1 MDVQIEELPGPHLG
15 VEEGVLSARLLA
27 EFREMPG
34 LRLTAAQAARLFS
47 LSAGQCE
54 RLLAALVDAGA
65 LGTDGRLFTIT
76 NARP

>member
-1 MDVQIEELPGPHLG
+1 MDAQIQEHRGLLLG
-15 VEEGVLSARLLA
+15 AEEGGLSARLLA

-34 LRLTAAQAARLFS
+34 LRITAAQAARLFS
-47 LSAGQCE
+47 VSALQCE

-65 LGTDGRLFTIT
+65 LRTDGRLFTVT

>member
-1 MDVQIEELPGPHLG
+1 MDVQIQEQPALLLGP
-15 VEEGVLSARLLA
+15 EEGGLSARLLA

-34 LRLTAAQAARLFS
+34 LRITAAQAARLFS

-65 LGTDGRLFTIT
+65 LRTDGRLFTIT